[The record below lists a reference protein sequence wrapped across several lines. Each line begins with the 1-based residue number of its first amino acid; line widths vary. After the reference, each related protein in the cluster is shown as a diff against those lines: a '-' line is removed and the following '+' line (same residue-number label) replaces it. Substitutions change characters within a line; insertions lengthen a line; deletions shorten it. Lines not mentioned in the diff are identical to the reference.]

1 MKLKTIVIQ
10 NNKRPATDDA
20 LSRLLGL
27 TKDVEDNENSTMWFG
42 IENDSGE
49 VYRVIGVESAEDYV
63 KAIRQL
69 SAAGF
74 WVESLEAE
82 TSGSLH
88 AVVKAPGDVQSLS
101 V

>member
-1 MKLKTIVIQ
+1 MKTIVIQ
-10 NNKRPATDDA
+10 SNKRPASDDA

-27 TKDVEDNENSTMWFG
+27 TKEMEDNENSTMWFG
-42 IENDSGE
+42 IENDSGD

-63 KAIRQL
+63 KVLRQL

-82 TSGSLH
+82 TSASLH
-88 AVVKAPGDVQSLS
+88 AVVKAPGAVQSLPI
-101 V
+101 